1 MFIINGKVKH
11 LSKYDKNDKKWREC
25 RTVYE
30 NGRCASIVEY
40 RPIIKETED
49 GINYVIV
56 AYNTTLE
63 VISENYDVVSGR
75 ELSMDKIYEHF
86 NNENDN
92 YYIQLFLMD
101 ADAPIVEDACKL
113 AEYIDTL
120 SLNPKTKSINLIG
133 ISECGAMSFYVPR
146 FFKAEDSYK
155 KTNIYT
161 VGTPFNGTI
170 TYSPKIIYE
179 LIKDRIISRFRDNS
193 FSKILQKRMI
203 ALYKDMLASS
213 HRYHDVAVLGVIPSD
228 KLEFYDASFVMGIF
242 SKENVLAIRK
252 LQSYKNFILQINSKV
267 VMEAVKKHNKPSL
280 KYCLMDSVL
289 FGGNNSDGVVPINS
303 QESVK
308 EYLGDIVTSEVLYST
323 HNVLENDSA
332 LIGILDAVNDTIKKQ
347 ASTDGVQKKIGP
359 IK

>member
-86 NNENDN
+86 NKENDN
-92 YYIQLFLMD
+92 YSVQLFLMD
-101 ADAPIVEDACKL
+101 ADAPIREDASKL
-113 AEYIDTL
+113 AEYIDMI

-170 TYSPKIIYE
+170 TYSPKRIYE
-179 LIKDRIISRFRDNS
+179 LIKDRIISRFGDTP
-193 FSKILQKRMI
+193 FSEVLQKRMI
-203 ALYKDMLASS
+203 SLYKSMLVSS
-213 HRYHDVAVLGVIPSD
+213 HRYHDVAVMGGIPSD
-228 KLEFYDASFVMGIF
+228 KLDFYDASFIMGMF
-242 SKENVLAIRK
+242 TKENLLAIRK
-252 LQSYKNFILQINSKV
+252 LRSYKNFVLQLNSKV
-267 VMEAVKKHNKPSL
+267 VIETVKKHNKLSL

-289 FGGNNSDGVVPINS
+289 FGGNSSDGIVPINS

-323 HNVLENDSA
+323 HNVLENETA
-332 LIGILDAVNDTIKKQ
+332 LNQVLAVVSDTIKKQ
-347 ASTDGVQKKIGP
+347 IFVDGFQKKIGT
-359 IK
+359 I